1 MSSSSASNVLKAI
14 KAYYSSVGEVML
26 EFLKNRAV
34 AAYVVRSDKVFFV
47 RWENRA
53 KRIPVTVDSLSK
65 LLSLVDRGF
74 VDFIPCVH
82 PLDENTPDRLVIDMD
97 VGDKIKASEYWL
109 DLVKYVA
116 YATVKVLRK
125 LKIEPCVKFSGSRGF
140 HIWFGLRKNPEVEEI
155 PLISRDYFAEARKFI
170 VRLAQLIEEEL
181 ENTPEAVRVARKI
194 VPEWKPIVTSQVAHK
209 DLRKDQVLLDWSS
222 MKRNGVARAPFSLHY
237 KTALVSVP
245 VEPDKIMEF
254 SIEDAK
260 PLYVVENLNKLKKV
274 FELKYYP
281 IDVLKSLS
289 DYSFIDYA
297 I

>member
-1 MSSSSASNVLKAI
+1 MSSHSADNVREAI
-14 KAYYSSVGEVML
+14 KAYYSKVGEAML

-34 AAYVVRSDKVFFV
+34 AAYVVKSDKVFFV
-47 RWENRA
+47 RWENKA
-53 KRIPVTVDSLSK
+53 KRIPVIVNSLSK

-74 VDFIPCVH
+74 IDFIPCVH
-82 PLDENTPDRLVIDMD
+82 PLEENIPDRLVIDMD

-109 DLVKYVA
+109 DIVKYVT

-140 HIWFGLRKNPEVEEI
+140 HIWFGLRKESEVEEL
-155 PLISRDYFAEARKFI
+155 PFTNRDYFAEARRFI
-170 VRLAQLIEEEL
+170 VRLTQLVEEEL
-181 ENTPEAVRVARKI
+181 ENTPEAVRVIRKI

-245 VEPDKIMEF
+245 VKPDKIMEF

-260 PLYVVENLNKLKKV
+260 PLYVVENLNKMKKI
-274 FELKYYP
+274 FELKYYSM
-281 IDVLKSLS
+281 DVLKSLS